1 MGTEE
6 ELERLEEQQLGQFE
20 LPTEAGA

>member
-6 ELERLEEQQLGQFE
+6 ELEQLEEAQLGQFE